1 MLKDEEDWL
10 WEDEELCE
18 EDYEFQVSE
27 IYFLNWRKKNA
38 RLDIH
43 KYPSFVWLQVS
54 FLTLAIILN
63 TSLLC
68 SGSILPQMIWKKY
81 LIKR

>member
-1 MLKDEEDWL
+1 MYKWMLKDQDDWL

-43 KYPSFVWLQVS
+43 IYIPFICLVAS
-54 FLTLAIILN
+54 
-63 TSLLC
+63 
-68 SGSILPQMIWKKY
+68 
-81 LIKR
+81 